1 MGAFRRVFWLKPV
14 ALYLAIACLIMTTLP
29 ADSMAYIVQTSET
42 AYSRS
47 ADMATIQRVLE
58 DKVVSQ
64 RLMEL
69 GLSADE
75 VESRL
80 TRLSDGELHNIASR
94 LDTLYPG
101 GDVVST
107 LIGLLIVAI
116 LVMIL
121 LHLTGHRI
129 IIK

>member
-1 MGAFRRVFWLKPV
+1 MGVLRRVCWLKPV

-29 ADSMAYIVQTSET
+29 ADSLAYIIQTSET
-42 AYSRS
+42 SYSRS
-47 ADMATIQRVLE
+47 ADTATIQRVLE

-69 GLSADE
+69 GLSVDE

-80 TRLSDGELHNIASR
+80 TRLSDGELHNVASR

-107 LIGLLIVAI
+107 LVGLLIVAI

-121 LHLTGHRI
+121 LHLTGHKV